1 MYQIG
6 DRVHDRNYI
15 KGFGNG
21 TVTDIYPVRNLSG
34 ADIFIQHFIGKAQ
47 IFLIGFPAK
56 TVGRHFFDQL
66 LRQPRRPA
74 DLFYFRHRQAGQ
86 GAEIPGAVP
95 ITRRIAD
102 PVFRKITGIR
112 HPAVF

>member
-34 ADIFIQHFIGKAQ
+34 
-47 IFLIGFPAK
+47 GF
-56 TVGRHFFDQL
+56 TYTGYEVEYDQL
-66 LRQPRRPA
+66 ERL
-74 DLFYFRHRQAGQ
+74 
-86 GAEIPGAVP
+86 
-95 ITRRIAD
+95 
-102 PVFRKITGIR
+102 
-112 HPAVF
+112 